1 MSYVWISMTE
11 VVSSISCLWVQSE
24 SNVRSFGKK
33 MARFL
38 ETSKEKS
45 LIQLKLVAHVEAI
58 AIARRLLLCH
68 PSMSNDGGDL

>member
-1 MSYVWISMTE
+1 
-11 VVSSISCLWVQSE
+11 
-24 SNVRSFGKK
+24 